1 MYNDK
6 IYKYSIRDTT
16 EPFGGGWEGSDDSI
30 NDDITTAQ
38 VTITAEDA
46 MIIAPIVDEGSFIQ
60 DMPALTPGVILGQK
74 IPETK
79 TVTVALYKGAC
90 ALVYRS
96 LYASSE
102 PFTIDFTVSG
112 DASIQNFSG
121 VEITYIT
128 GDCTISVLH
137 HNNDDNNG
145 GDVTE
150 YN

>member
-16 EPFGGGWEGSDDSI
+16 EPLDGGWEGSDDPI

-46 MIIAPIVDEGSFIQ
+46 MIIVPVIDEGSFIQ
-60 DMPALTPGVILGQK
+60 NMPAIIPGVILGQK

-79 TVTVALYKGAC
+79 TVTVALYKGVC
-90 ALVYRS
+90 ALVYQS
-96 LYASSE
+96 LYTSSE
-102 PFTIDFTVSG
+102 QFTIDFTASG
-112 DASIQNFSG
+112 NASIQNFSG
-121 VEITYIT
+121 LEIAYIT

-137 HNNDDNNG
+137 HNNDDDND